1 MIWQEWMSKILGKAG
16 WVAGWVHIF
25 KSTDSTR
32 LLGGGGVGITESEN
46 SSMSLGRKVPGLQAQ
61 LLTAGRM
68 LSPSSGA
75 LDQAT
80 VGWRHHSPCWCK
92 SPCSELHAYGD
103 ILRLPPG
110 SIQWLY
116 IMKERIIWPTNIN
129 APFFLAVLFS
139 CTFTARHSHGY
150 IDRTGEQGQLSS
162 AWLTWAQWTKLMLP
176 QCRWPDPVIPD
187 RVESWSPPHTP
198 PRASYWSPSALWAY
212 PANFKYYLHKIMK
225 DFGKRGGKRGIKFL
239 LTYIVRYIQI
249 FKTLK
254 RWNEAHFLFY
264 LCIYLFEE
272 D

>member
-61 LLTAGRM
+61 LLTAWRM
-68 LSPSSGA
+68 HSPSSGA

-92 SPCSELHAYGD
+92 SPCSELHAYRD
-103 ILRLPPG
+103 ILRWPPG

-116 IMKERIIWPTNIN
+116 ITKERIIWPTNIN

-139 CTFTARHSHGY
+139 CTFIARHSHGY

-198 PRASYWSPSALWAY
+198 PGHPTGLHQHCELTLQTSNIISTKLWKTSAREEEKEESSFSWHTLWDTSR
-212 PANFKYYLHKIMK
+212 FSKH
-225 DFGKRGGKRGIKFL
+225 
-239 LTYIVRYIQI
+239 
-249 FKTLK
+249 
-254 RWNEAHFLFY
+254 
-264 LCIYLFEE
+264 
-272 D
+272 